1 MARRPDPPELQ
12 AAKGHPGRRKSK
24 VKERAAE
31 ADRIAAMLSSAS
43 TADLMTPP
51 VLTDPMFAPALA
63 VWRDLAPELARTH
76 RLPKESRLIFVQLC
90 VYMAEWLSAE
100 LDIADKGYTQ
110 KVKTVAGGYM
120 ERKRPVVDRRERA
133 FDNVMNLSAEF
144 GLTPNDMYSLFKDQ
158 AVAAQHH
165 PDLFGR
171 REKPAEVET
180 QAAPEAPPPRST
192 LVGSAA
198 RLRSQPPGGALN

>member
-1 MARRPDPPELQ
+1 MGRRPDPPELQ
-12 AAKGHPGRRKSK
+12 AAKGHPGKRRSK
-24 VKERAAE
+24 VQARAAE

-51 VLTDPMFAPALA
+51 VLADPMFAPALA

-90 VYMAEWLSAE
+90 VYMAEWLGAE
-100 LDIADKGYTQ
+100 MDIAANGYTQ

-120 ERKRPVVDRRERA
+120 ERKRPEVDRRERA
-133 FDNVMNLSAEF
+133 FDNVMRLSAEF
-144 GLTPNDMYSLFKDQ
+144 GLTPHDMYALFKDQ
-158 AVAAQHH
+158 AVVAQNN

-171 REKPAEVET
+171 PA
-180 QAAPEAPPPRST
+180 QAAPVAQAEAAPEVAARST

-198 RLRSQPPGGALN
+198 RLRSQPPGSLPN